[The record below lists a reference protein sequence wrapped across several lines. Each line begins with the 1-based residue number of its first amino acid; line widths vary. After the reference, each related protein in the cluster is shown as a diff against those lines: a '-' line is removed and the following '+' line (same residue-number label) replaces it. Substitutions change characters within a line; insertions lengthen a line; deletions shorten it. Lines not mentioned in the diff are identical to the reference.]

1 MTFFTLGGLP
11 EVMPGDDL
19 AALILDDLARDG
31 RHLADDDV
39 VVVCQKVVSKAE
51 GRLVLLDR
59 VEPGPEALSA
69 ADPDED
75 PREVEVVFAESRQ
88 MVRVR
93 GSVRIAETRHG
104 FVCANAGVDR
114 SNAPPGTLCL
124 LPEDPDAS
132 ARRLRERFREAGA
145 RVGVV
150 ITDTWG
156 RPFRLGAVNTAIGV
170 AGIPALVD
178 YRGQLDAAGRM
189 LRSTTVAFADEI
201 AAATGLLMGKL
212 RRAPVV
218 VARGC
223 PLPDAPGGTG
233 RSLLRDPGE
242 DLFR

>member
-1 MTFFTLGGLP
+1 MTFFALGGLP
-11 EVMPGDDL
+11 EVTPGDDL
-19 AALILDDLARDG
+19 AARILDDLARGG

-39 VVVCQKVVSKAE
+39 VLICQKVVSKAE

-69 ADPDED
+69 AGPDED
-75 PREVEVVFAESRQ
+75 PREVEVVLAESRR

-93 GSVRIAETRHG
+93 GAVRIAETRHG

-178 YRGQLDAAGRM
+178 YRGQLDAAGRT
-189 LRSTTVAFADEI
+189 LRSTTIAFADEI
-201 AAATGLLMGKL
+201 AAAAGLLMGKL

-223 PLPDAPGGTG
+223 PLPEAPEGTG
-233 RSLLRDPGE
+233 RTLLRDPGE